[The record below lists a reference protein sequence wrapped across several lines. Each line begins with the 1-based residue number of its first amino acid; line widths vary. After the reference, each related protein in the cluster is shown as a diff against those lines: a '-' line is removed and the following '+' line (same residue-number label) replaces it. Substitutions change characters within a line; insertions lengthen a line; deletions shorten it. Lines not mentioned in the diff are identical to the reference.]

1 MECLNEKGNIPL
13 SYRGED
19 AHRAGEGL
27 FIFPSEEGE
36 MHIAFWMS
44 L

>member
-13 SYRGED
+13 SHRGED

-27 FIFPSEEGE
+27 FVFPSEEGE
-36 MHIAFWMS
+36 VNISLRMS